1 MPYEENRPRAE
12 AAHHI
17 ILEEREQLSV
27 SGVEEVESF
36 DEERIVMRTVL
47 GELTVTGSGL
57 HVGKLSLDTGELS
70 VEGMVNDL
78 SYSDQPSAG
87 GFWSRL
93 FG

>member
-36 DEERIVMRTVL
+36 DENTIVM
-47 GELTVTGSGL
+47 LTSLTYEDSGR
-57 HVGKLSLDTGELS
+57 DR
-70 VEGMVNDL
+70 
-78 SYSDQPSAG
+78 AG
-87 GFWSRL
+87 GLFARL
-93 FG
+93 FR